1 MGLSSQKPCRPCAVS
16 GRSPNFL
23 RACRLTTSSGK
34 RVASL
39 GLGEGGAGLAV
50 RGPVGRV
57 RLPGVKQRAPS
68 YPLGTGRVGLEP
80 PRLQQLSPRA
90 RRPPASTPSVG
101 PGAHPDRAP
110 PAAPPALQQPPPQ
123 VAPVAVSAPPSAPG
137 VRRPVPPPRPAGAV
151 ERRRRAGR
159 RGPSSAVFAPVC
171 ALHGGRGGGRS
182 DVTGPSRPGTPLR
195 PGGHLPFPSPK

>member
-1 MGLSSQKPCRPCAVS
+1 MGLSSRKPRRPCAVS

-34 RVASL
+34 RVTSL

-80 PRLQQLSPRA
+80 RRLQQLSPQA
-90 RRPPASTPSVG
+90 RRPSASTPSVG
-101 PGAHPDRAP
+101 PGTHPDRAP
-110 PAAPPALQQPPPQ
+110 PAAPWALQPPPPRWRRSSFQ
-123 VAPVAVSAPPSAPG
+123 PLLRPLGSVARFRPLA
-137 VRRPVPPPRPAGAV
+137 RREPWSAGAV
-151 ERRRRAGR
+151 
-159 RGPSSAVFAPVC
+159 RGGVVPPAPSSRPCAPST
-171 ALHGGRGGGRS
+171 GRGGEVR
-182 DVTGPSRPGTPLR
+182 
-195 PGGHLPFPSPK
+195 

>member
-1 MGLSSQKPCRPCAVS
+1 MGLSSRKPRRPCAVS

-80 PRLQQLSPRA
+80 RRLQQLSPRA

-101 PGAHPDRAP
+101 PGAHPDLAP

-137 VRRPVPPPRPAGAV
+137 VRRPFPPPRPAGAV
-151 ERRRRAGR
+151 ERRRRAG
-159 RGPSSAVFAPVC
+159 GVVPPAPSSRPCAPSTGW
-171 ALHGGRGGGRS
+171 GGE
-182 DVTGPSRPGTPLR
+182 
-195 PGGHLPFPSPK
+195 K

>member
-1 MGLSSQKPCRPCAVS
+1 MGLSSRKPCRPCAVS

-39 GLGEGGAGLAV
+39 GLGEGGARLAV

-80 PRLQQLSPRA
+80 RRLQQLSPQA
-90 RRPPASTPSVG
+90 RRSPASTPSVG
-101 PGAHPDRAP
+101 PGAHPDLAP
-110 PAAPPALQQPPPQ
+110 PAAPSALQQPSP

-137 VRRPVPPPRPAGAV
+137 VRRPFPPPRPAGAV
-151 ERRRRAGR
+151 ERRRRAG
-159 RGPSSAVFAPVC
+159 GVVPPAPSSRPCAPFT
-171 ALHGGRGGGRS
+171 GGG
-182 DVTGPSRPGTPLR
+182 
-195 PGGHLPFPSPK
+195 GGEK

>member
-1 MGLSSQKPCRPCAVS
+1 MGLSSRKPRRPCAVS

-23 RACRLTTSSGK
+23 RACRLTTSSRK

-80 PRLQQLSPRA
+80 RRLQQLSPQARA
-90 RRPPASTPSVG
+90 PQPAPPLWGRGLTQTSPHPLRRRPCNN
-101 PGAHPDRAP
+101 
-110 PAAPPALQQPPPQ
+110 
-123 VAPVAVSAPPSAPG
+123 
-137 VRRPVPPPRPAGAV
+137 PPPRRHRSWFQPLLRPLGSVARFRPLAWREPWCAGAV
-151 ERRRRAGR
+151 RAAWSLQRRLRAR
-159 RGPSSAVFAPVC
+159 VRPPRGE
-171 ALHGGRGGGRS
+171 RS

-195 PGGHLPFPSPK
+195 PGGHLPFQSPK

>member
-80 PRLQQLSPRA
+80 RRLQQLSPRA

-101 PGAHPDRAP
+101 PGAHPDLAP
-110 PAAPPALQQPPPQ
+110 PAAPPALQPPPPGG
-123 VAPVAVSAPPSAPG
+123 AGRRSSPSFGPWGPSPVSAPSPGGSRGAQAPCG
-137 VRRPVPPPRPAGAV
+137 AAWSLQRRLRARVRPP
-151 ERRRRAGR
+151 
-159 RGPSSAVFAPVC
+159 
-171 ALHGGRGGGRS
+171 RGGGE
-182 DVTGPSRPGTPLR
+182 
-195 PGGHLPFPSPK
+195 K